1 VLCLDSCSPVTRDE
15 VARELW
21 HGDGT
26 NRWYDK
32 SVQLVVFANGK
43 AGMMVSFGIFMFIH
57 TYVMHMH
64 ALLTTVQCRLYI
76 VSYFVYDGIAV
87 LCNACVRR
95 NGMNVHA

>member
-32 SVQLVVFANGK
+32 SVQIVVFANGK
-43 AGMMVSFGIFMFIH
+43 AGMMVRVVT
-57 TYVMHMH
+57 TYTYTFYTYTCTFTLAAFH
-64 ALLTTVQCRLYI
+64 
-76 VSYFVYDGIAV
+76 
-87 LCNACVRR
+87 
-95 NGMNVHA
+95 